1 MLGMP
6 RGQSQNKCNSASR
19 SHQRPHFD
27 PSGKSKHEHE
37 PRRPKQSTIPRL
49 NSASGWPQ
57 WARQELW
64 GGHICSQCRSH
75 HNVFQNRYLTTFPP
89 AVKKPKQKLPF
100 DLTKRMTLKEI
111 WLRMPQQ
118 IQREI
123 KNNYPAW

>member
-1 MLGMP
+1 M
-6 RGQSQNKCNSASR
+6 
-19 SHQRPHFD
+19 F
-27 PSGKSKHEHE
+27 SKIGIL
-37 PRRPKQSTIPRL
+37 QLS
-49 NSASGWPQ
+49 
-57 WARQELW
+57 
-64 GGHICSQCRSH
+64 
-75 HNVFQNRYLTTFPP
+75 PP

>member
-1 MLGMP
+1 MNTNP
-6 RGQSQNKCNSASR
+6 AGQNRVPSQGSI
-19 SHQRPHFD
+19 QLLD
-27 PSGKSKHEHE
+27 GPSGPDKSFGVG
-37 PRRPKQSTIPRL
+37 I
-49 NSASGWPQ
+49 SALSAG
-57 WARQELW
+57 
-64 GGHICSQCRSH
+64 
-75 HNVFQNRYLTTFPP
+75 VTTMFSKIGILQLSPP